1 MTSAPGRTDDGRLR
15 TYRHRSPS
23 PHTGVAECG
32 ETREVVVQHVV
43 KEVGGTPFPQLTRT
57 NYEDWS
63 LLMRVKLEAKGLWD
77 AVEPGHADRQ
87 EDRRR

>member
-1 MTSAPGRTDDGRLR
+1 
-15 TYRHRSPS
+15 
-23 PHTGVAECG
+23 VAECG